1 MFTLNNKL
9 SVVAQA
15 IAACTVMLSG
25 ASLVE
30 AAETHAGIQ
39 ELREGDDIFHE
50 IFKDFD
56 FSIVH
61 FYKPSDFNANANKEF
76 FDGVKDLFEQK
87 QDDGTFTTRKVGWF
101 WIDLDNFDNDDGELP
116 VSKETISSHW
126 IMGTLGQRKML
137 YEEEKLDLSEE
148 SKEHFVSVI
157 KELTGDF
164 MTHIDC

>member
-1 MFTLNNKL
+1 
-9 SVVAQA
+9 
-15 IAACTVMLSG
+15 
-25 ASLVE
+25 
-30 AAETHAGIQ
+30 
-39 ELREGDDIFHE
+39 
-50 IFKDFD
+50 
-56 FSIVH
+56 
-61 FYKPSDFNANANKEF
+61 
-76 FDGVKDLFEQK
+76 
-87 QDDGTFTTRKVGWF
+87 
-101 WIDLDNFDNDDGELP
+101 LDNFDNDDGELP